1 MLATVLPGICLSLL
15 SCFFYLSRKKSV
27 ISTRQKILSTIW
39 LLFTPLFDLF
49 LWFTHYPLQL
59 LWFFGDTKTGE
70 EKLILIKRPFS
81 SYKEYHSSEDKNN
94 KDESAPQCFQNL
106 SCINFSPM
114 SSSNNKKSSSHP
126 YFISRNT
133 VMKGMLFTFVKFCFG
148 TVIGFCLQ
156 CFFLSKIPG
165 SSWREDVPIKTWMSL
180 TFGIFSIAIINL

>member
-15 SCFFYLSRKKSV
+15 SFFFYLARKKSV
-27 ISTRQKILSTIW
+27 ISTRQKILSSIW
-39 LLFTPLFDLF
+39 LLSTPLFDLF

-81 SYKEYHSSEDKNN
+81 SNEKYPSSEDKND
-94 KDESAPQCFQNL
+94 KDESAPQCFQKL
-106 SCINFSPM
+106 SCINFSAV

-148 TVIGFCLQ
+148 TVVGFCLQ
-156 CFFLSKIPG
+156 CCSSPRFLG
-165 SSWREDVPIKTWMSL
+165 RTGGRMYL
-180 TFGIFSIAIINL
+180 